1 MAMIYLRE
9 SFNLYSNIL
18 FRNASKSDA
27 WYIQDCIYWLQ
38 NESKNQ
44 WMIDFDDDAGFNSD
58 AHLILILLL
67 INCIDADFGCIDLLH
82 LNFLQKLFHLSFFVK

>member
-1 MAMIYLRE
+1 MAMIYLSE

-27 WYIQDCIYWLQ
+27 WYIQDGIYWLQ

-44 WMIDFDDDAGFNSD
+44 WMIDFDDDAGFKSD